1 MYRQRSIKKIVC
13 ISFGNIFLLSV
24 TPMQQKGQLTN
35 TMKGTEVEVRGG
47 RFAIIKW
54 KFEKDWNFL

>member
-1 MYRQRSIKKIVC
+1 MYQKRSIKKIVC

-35 TMKGTEVEVRGG
+35 TMKGTEIEVRGG
-47 RFAIIKW
+47 RFAIIK
-54 KFEKDWNFL
+54 